1 MTQCYVMLDNLATPP
16 CIRKG
21 ICYLRSGKLQFL
33 TSASVRTLRK
43 ILNILVVLNTFSS
56 VESFLLSASWSTT
69 LLQSVQHPESA
80 DRGCGV
86 VWCGVGVLAAVLPG
100 HCCGSA
106 QRKSLSGR
114 VSLSVVSNFQ
124 WRQSVIE
131 SHCCVT
137 SQSQAFLTPPQ

>member
-1 MTQCYVMLDNLATPP
+1 MLDNLATPP

-86 VWCGVGVLAAVLPG
+86 VWVSSLLSCLATAVGQ
-100 HCCGSA
+100 H
-106 QRKSLSGR
+106 RE
-114 VSLSVVSNFQ
+114 SLSVAVSVCQ
-124 WRQSVIE
+124 
-131 SHCCVT
+131 
-137 SQSQAFLTPPQ
+137 